1 MDDFPVLGPPIKPT
15 EICFLSEWRLE
26 NCLRSAMSDPF
37 PNELVI
43 LAWKARVGYS
53 LERCRTQAA
62 CWYGQHEFTF
72 IQMVKS

>member
-1 MDDFPVLGPPIKPT
+1 
-15 EICFLSEWRLE
+15 
-26 NCLRSAMSDPF
+26 MSDPF